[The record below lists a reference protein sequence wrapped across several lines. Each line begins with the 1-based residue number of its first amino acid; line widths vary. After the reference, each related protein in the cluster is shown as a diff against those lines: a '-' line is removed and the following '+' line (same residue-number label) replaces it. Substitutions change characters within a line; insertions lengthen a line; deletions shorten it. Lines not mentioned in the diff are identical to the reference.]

1 MYNKIINFY
10 NIIIVLKLSE
20 IIFGDLN
27 ELIQKKRKKLSNLNY
42 GMQLIIM
49 YIGK

>member
-10 NIIIVLKLSE
+10 NIIIVFKLSE

-27 ELIQKKRKKLSNLNY
+27 ELIQKKKKE
-42 GMQLIIM
+42 I
-49 YIGK
+49 K